1 MVHALKTSSRMVDA
15 MGLSEL
21 AGQSE
26 TASKEADEGRVRELH
41 PMLLEQLEEVLRL
54 VRQAIQIEKEKG

>member
-26 TASKEADEGRVRELH
+26 TASKEADEG
-41 PMLLEQLEEVLRL
+41 
-54 VRQAIQIEKEKG
+54 QIGRAHV